1 MRKLTAITALALV
14 WAGTST
20 AVAQEDEGPAGYNY
34 ATYYVCD
41 VATQGNM
48 DNVVETNEKP
58 VFDEWVEDGKLM
70 AWGYLSHFTGGR
82 WRRVQYHLS
91 ATMEEALN
99 NQREIFREIYADNRE
114 GGQARAEACEAHD
127 DYIWAIDQGSSPGTE
142 RGDVSLSVYFVC
154 DVADQSRADEIF
166 SQTYAL
172 RLNQLVESGDIASW
186 NWQSH
191 VLGGEYRRL
200 QTVSGDDYAS
210 VNSARFQTIQ
220 HVNQEHP
227 ELGREFSRICHTHTD
242 YLWDIVHESN

>member
-1 MRKLTAITALALV
+1 MRKLVLLSATAFFGIGAMP
-14 WAGTST
+14 AG
-20 AVAQEDEGPAGYNY
+20 AQDDDGPAGFNY

-48 DNVVETNEKP
+48 DNVVATNEKP
-58 VFDEWVEDGKLM
+58 VFDEWVEDGKLLG
-70 AWGYLSHFTGGR
+70 WGYLSHFTGGR
-82 WRRVQYHLS
+82 WRRLQYHVS

-99 NQREIFREIYADNRE
+99 NQSAIFGEIYADNRE

-127 DYIWAIDQGSSPGTE
+127 DYIWAINQGSAPGTE

-154 DVADQSRADEIF
+154 DVADQNRADEIF
-166 SQTYAL
+166 AQTYAP
-172 RLNQLVESGDIASW
+172 RLNEIAESGDIASW

-200 QTVSGDDYAS
+200 QTITGADYAS
-210 VNSARFQTIQ
+210 VNAARFQAIQ
-220 HVNQEHP
+220 HVNQEFP
-227 ELGREFSRICHTHTD
+227 ELGREFSQICHTHTD